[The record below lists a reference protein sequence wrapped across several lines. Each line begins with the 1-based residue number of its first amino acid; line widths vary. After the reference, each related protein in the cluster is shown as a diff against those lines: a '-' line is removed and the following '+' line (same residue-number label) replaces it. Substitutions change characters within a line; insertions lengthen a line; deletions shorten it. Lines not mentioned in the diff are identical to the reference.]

1 MPDSIN
7 VGHLSTMYHT
17 SFILMSTDWLEKADI
32 KANWHLFGGGPAI
45 VRAFEKG
52 EVDIGY
58 IGLPPVIIGIDRDVP
73 IKCVAG
79 GHVEGTVMIA
89 SSDFRSLNECRNAQ
103 LFFEQF
109 KGLTIACPPGGSIHD
124 VIIRNCIKNA
134 GLDSEITVKNYEW
147 ADLIPEEMAD
157 GNIEVAVGT
166 PSLAVATK
174 RFCDANMGL
183 DVNIRIVIPPDKLW
197 PNNPSYGIIASN
209 DIVKNSPDVVSRFI
223 EVHDRACS
231 FICEEPK
238 KAAQIVADKVGVIDT
253 DFVYEMYG
261 VSPKYSAALFDGYI
275 ESTMKFV
282 PVLHELGF
290 ISRVLKEKD
299 IFDLQFM
306 ISYRE

>member
-7 VGHLSTMYHT
+7 IGHLSTMYHT
-17 SFILMSTDWLEKADI
+17 SFILMGTDWLKKADI
-32 KANWHLFGGGPAI
+32 KANWSLFGGGPAI

-58 IGLPPVIIGIDRDVP
+58 IGLPPVMIGIDHGVP

-89 SSDFRSLNECRNAQ
+89 SSGFRSLEECQSPQ

-134 GLDSEITVKNYEW
+134 GLDSAITVKNYEW
-147 ADLIPEEMAD
+147 ADMIPEEMAD
-157 GNIEVAVGT
+157 GNIEAAVGT
-166 PSLAVATK
+166 PSLAVAAK
-174 RFCDANMGL
+174 RFCDADIGVRL
-183 DVNIRIVIPPDKLW
+183 VIPPDKLW

-209 DIVKNSPDVVSRFI
+209 DMIENSPDVVSRFI
-223 EVHDRACS
+223 EVHGRACS
-231 FICEEPK
+231 FMREEPQ
-238 KAAQIVADKVGVIDT
+238 KAAQIVADKVGVIDV

-261 VSPKYSAALFDGYI
+261 VSPKYSSALFDGYI

-282 PVLHELGF
+282 PILRELGF
-290 ISRVLKEKD
+290 ISRTLVEED
-299 IFDLQFM
+299 IFDFRFVNR
-306 ISYRE
+306 YKE

>member
-1 MPDSIN
+1 MPDPIN
-7 VGHLSTMYHT
+7 IGHLSTMYHT
-17 SFILMSTDWLEKADI
+17 SFILMGTDWLEKADI
-32 KANWHLFGGGPAI
+32 KANWSLFGGGPAI

-58 IGLPPVIIGIDRDVP
+58 VGLPPAMIGIDRGVP

-89 SSDFRSLNECRNAQ
+89 SSRFRSLEECQ
-103 LFFEQF
+103 SPQHFFEQF

-124 VIIRNCIKNA
+124 VIIRNCVNNA
-134 GLDSEITVKNYEW
+134 GLDGEITVQNYDW
-147 ADLIPEEMAD
+147 ADMIPEEMAD
-157 GNIEVAVGT
+157 GNIEAAVGT
-166 PSLAVATK
+166 PSLAVAAK
-174 RFCDANMGL
+174 RFCDEELGVRM
-183 DVNIRIVIPPDKLW
+183 VIPPDKLW

-209 DIVKNSPDVVSRFI
+209 DMIENSPEVVSRFI
-223 EVHDRACS
+223 KAHDRACS
-231 FICEEPK
+231 FMREEPQ
-238 KAAQIVADKVGVIDT
+238 KAAQIVADKVGVVDP

-290 ISRVLKEKD
+290 ISQELREGDV
-299 IFDLQFM
+299 FDMRFVSKYQK
-306 ISYRE
+306 